1 MSIELV
7 NDENIIRAQQGDQES
22 INMILKNYKNFIFMN
37 SRNYFLVGAD
47 QDDLLQE
54 GMIGLI
60 KAIKAYDAEK
70 KASFKTFATICI
82 KRQIITAIKSS
93 NAQKNSALNSASG
106 NFIECDDG
114 KEVSYTK
121 GLTSSMSHNPE
132 ELFLSKEKMDSLERF
147 AEANFSKFEKE
158 VFTLLIKGY
167 TYREIAER
175 LDKNLKTIDNT
186 IQRIK
191 RKSEDWIEEYRKGR

>member
-1 MSIELV
+1 
-7 NDENIIRAQQGDQES
+7 
-22 INMILKNYKNFIFMN
+22 MILKNYKNFIFMN

-60 KAIKAYDAEK
+60 KAIKAYDCDK

-106 NFIECDDG
+106 NYIECDDG
-114 KEVSYTK
+114 KEVNYTK
-121 GLTSSMSHNPE
+121 GLTSSMHHNPE

-147 AEANFSKFEKE
+147 SEKNFSKFERE
-158 VFTLLIKGY
+158 VFQLLIRGY
-167 TYREIAER
+167 SYREIAEK
-175 LDKNLKTIDNT
+175 LDRTLKTIDNT

-191 RKSEDWIEEYRKGR
+191 RKSEDWIEEYRRDR

>member
-1 MSIELV
+1 MSVELV
-7 NDENIIRAQQGDQES
+7 NDENILKAQQGDQES
-22 INMILKNYKNFIFMN
+22 INLILKNYKNFIFMN
-37 SRNYFLVGAD
+37 SRNYFLIGAD

-60 KAIKAYDAEK
+60 KAIKAYDGEK

-93 NAQKNSALNSASG
+93 NAQKNIALNSASG

-114 KEVSYTK
+114 KEISYSKGLSSYTQ
-121 GLTSSMSHNPE
+121 HNPE
-132 ELFLSKEKMDSLERF
+132 ELYLSKEKMEGLKRYSDE
-147 AEANFSKFEKE
+147 NFSVFEKE
-158 VFTLLIKGY
+158 VFHLLIKGY
-167 TYREIAER
+167 SYREISEK
-175 LDKNLKTIDNT
+175 LEKNLKTIDNT

-191 RKSEDWIEEYRKGR
+191 RKSEEWIDKY